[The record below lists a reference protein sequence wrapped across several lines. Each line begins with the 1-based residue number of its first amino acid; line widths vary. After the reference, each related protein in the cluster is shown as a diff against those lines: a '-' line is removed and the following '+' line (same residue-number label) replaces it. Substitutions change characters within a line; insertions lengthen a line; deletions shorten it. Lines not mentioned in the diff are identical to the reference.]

1 MCTYTF
7 TLPHEL
13 GRTHSPIWRDTDAH
27 ARPHVP
33 STRTSECSAIW
44 VEIPTNLS
52 SCIEWINK

>member
-27 ARPHVP
+27 TRPHVP
-33 STRTSECSAIW
+33 STPARLIAQRFGSEYQQICHNAL
-44 VEIPTNLS
+44 NG
-52 SCIEWINK
+52 